1 MNPPARFIQ
10 YPSQHEAFHFLDD
23 VLAHPDGAGLLHGP
37 EVAGKSDLINQI
49 ASKVGERAA
58 VAVIDGAKMK
68 PTRFLAT
75 ILTEFGYDLEL
86 GSVEELLSMVGVF
99 AVQQTRS
106 REAPVLIVEDFNR
119 MYPSTLYVLCKL
131 ASLRAGSRYALRIV
145 LIGDGEHEQI
155 IEAPSMKSIAD
166 RLFGTFELKPL
177 TSRESLVYLYARL
190 QSLGVEHPDA
200 VFKSDVCRALYEA
213 TAGWPGKLDIV
224 AEAVAARED
233 QFPIELDVALADEQ
247 MGAYSDNPVPE
258 LIISYSGVVTARV
271 RLVRDR
277 YIVGRSELC
286 DIVVDNCFVSKHH
299 ALLVKSD
306 HGLVI
311 ADMKSR
317 NGTFVNSE
325 RIQSRVLR
333 NNDIVVLGDY
343 RIKVISPA
351 GRVQSGEQ
359 LTALADTAKL
369 KSVDDAREMREQ
381 RAAEAVPSTTSRHPH
396 RQFLR

>member
-1 MNPPARFIQ
+1 
-10 YPSQHEAFHFLDD
+10 
-23 VLAHPDGAGLLHGP
+23 
-37 EVAGKSDLINQI
+37 
-49 ASKVGERAA
+49 
-58 VAVIDGAKMK
+58 
-68 PTRFLAT
+68 
-75 ILTEFGYDLEL
+75 
-86 GSVEELLSMVGVF
+86 MVGVF

-131 ASLRAGSRYALRIV
+131 AGLRTGSHYALRIV
-145 LIGDGEHEQI
+145 LIGDREHEQI
-155 IEAPSMKSIAD
+155 IEAPSMKSISD

-247 MGAYSDNPVPE
+247 MGAYADDPVPE
-258 LIISYSGVVTARV
+258 LIISYSGMVTARV

-277 YIVGRSELC
+277 YILGRSELC

-299 ALLVKSD
+299 ALLVKSEQ
-306 HGLVI
+306 GLVI

-317 NGTFVNSE
+317 NGTFVNAE

-333 NNDIVVLGDY
+333 NNDIVVVGDY

-351 GRVQSGEQ
+351 VRAPSGKH
-359 LTALADTAKL
+359 LPALADTAKM
-369 KSVDDAREMREQ
+369 KSVGDARELREQ
-381 RAAEAVPSTTSRHPH
+381 RAAEAVPSTASHRHH